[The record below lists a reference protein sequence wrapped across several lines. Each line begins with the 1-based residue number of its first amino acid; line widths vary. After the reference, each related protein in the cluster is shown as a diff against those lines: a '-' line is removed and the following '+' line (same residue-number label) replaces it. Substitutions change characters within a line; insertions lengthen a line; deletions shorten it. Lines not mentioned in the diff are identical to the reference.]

1 MYNEIT
7 VVIVTFNSDYDVLN
21 RCINSIEDN
30 IQIIIVD
37 NSSNLE
43 SQNIENYKMK
53 KIKIIKNEWCV
64 PGPAGV
70 ARPTEAG
77 RPVFSC
83 VMRWPRRPA
92 ASKIRLPGWAAV
104 PRLGRAAKVAK
115 CKNEK
120 K

>member
-1 MYNEIT
+1 M
-7 VVIVTFNSDYDVLN
+7 
-21 RCINSIEDN
+21 
-30 IQIIIVD
+30 
-37 NSSNLE
+37 
-43 SQNIENYKMK
+43 KMM
-53 KIKIIKNEWCV
+53 KNEWCV

-92 ASKIRLPGWAAV
+92 ASKIRLPGWAAA

-120 K
+120 NENNKKLIALRGAQRQIHIPAWMTQKGKKAQMKN

>member
-1 MYNEIT
+1 MNGTRGAPEHSPGGWSGKT
-7 VVIVTFNSDYDVLN
+7 TLA
-21 RCINSIEDN
+21 
-30 IQIIIVD
+30 
-37 NSSNLE
+37 
-43 SQNIENYKMK
+43 KMK
-53 KIKIIKNEWCV
+53 KMKIIKNEWCV

-92 ASKIRLPGWAAV
+92 ASKIRLPGWPAA

-120 K
+120 NENNEK

>member
-1 MYNEIT
+1 MKGT
-7 VVIVTFNSDYDVLN
+7 RGAQGHRPGGWSGKTTLA
-21 RCINSIEDN
+21 
-30 IQIIIVD
+30 
-37 NSSNLE
+37 
-43 SQNIENYKMK
+43 KMK
-53 KIKIIKNEWCV
+53 KMRIIKNEWCV

-92 ASKIRLPGWAAV
+92 ASKIRLPGWPAA

-120 K
+120 NENN

>member
-1 MYNEIT
+1 MKNEST
-7 VVIVTFNSDYDVLN
+7 RGAPEHSPGGWSGKTTLA
-21 RCINSIEDN
+21 
-30 IQIIIVD
+30 
-37 NSSNLE
+37 
-43 SQNIENYKMK
+43 KMK
-53 KIKIIKNEWCV
+53 KMKIIKNEWCV

-92 ASKIRLPGWAAV
+92 ASKIRLPGWPAA

-120 K
+120 MKIIKNE

>member
-1 MYNEIT
+1 MNGSRGAQEGPRALTGQVVRKGNLGENE
-7 VVIVTFNSDYDVLN
+7 
-21 RCINSIEDN
+21 
-30 IQIIIVD
+30 
-37 NSSNLE
+37 
-43 SQNIENYKMK
+43 KMR
-53 KIKIIKNEWCV
+53 IIKNEWCV

-92 ASKIRLPGWAAV
+92 ASKIRLPGWPAA

-120 K
+120 NENN

>member
-1 MYNEIT
+1 ME
-7 VVIVTFNSDYDVLN
+7 
-21 RCINSIEDN
+21 
-30 IQIIIVD
+30 IIVK
-37 NSSNLE
+37 NNGTREAPEHSPGGWSGKTTLA
-43 SQNIENYKMK
+43 KMK
-53 KIKIIKNEWCV
+53 KMRIMQNEWCV

-92 ASKIRLPGWAAV
+92 ASKIRLPGWAAA
-104 PRLGRAAKVAK
+104 PRLGRAAKVAE

-120 K
+120 NENN

>member
-1 MYNEIT
+1 MNGTRGAPEHSPGGWSGKT
-7 VVIVTFNSDYDVLN
+7 TLAKMK
-21 RCINSIEDN
+21 
-30 IQIIIVD
+30 
-37 NSSNLE
+37 
-43 SQNIENYKMK
+43 KMK
-53 KIKIIKNEWCV
+53 KIKNEWSG

-92 ASKIRLPGWAAV
+92 TSKIRLPGWPAA

-115 CKNEK
+115 CENGENENN
-120 K
+120 